1 MVPLAPLDPLL
12 IHTCKHHHRSC
23 LYLSASLCILMSLSM
38 LGLRLFNRLRPF
50 VHVDRLHRYQGY
62 WVNTWQGQ
70 MNINVFTS
78 SNNGQQAFMKSA
90 EHLKEFRSSGYFRT
104 INYISTFI
112 VPLNMNLLSIVC
124 GYFLS
129 GPFEN
134 LAQWLF
140 RFFFKRIALIT

>member
-38 LGLRLFNRLRPF
+38 LGLRHFNRLRPF
-50 VHVDRLHRYQGY
+50 VHVDRLHLYQGY

-78 SNNGQQAFMKSA
+78 SNNGPRVFMKSA
-90 EHLKEFRSSGYFRT
+90 EHLKEICSSGYFRT
-104 INYISTFI
+104 INYISTF
-112 VPLNMNLLSIVC
+112 VSLELKKTRKTDFLQVLL
-124 GYFLS
+124 
-129 GPFEN
+129 
-134 LAQWLF
+134 
-140 RFFFKRIALIT
+140 